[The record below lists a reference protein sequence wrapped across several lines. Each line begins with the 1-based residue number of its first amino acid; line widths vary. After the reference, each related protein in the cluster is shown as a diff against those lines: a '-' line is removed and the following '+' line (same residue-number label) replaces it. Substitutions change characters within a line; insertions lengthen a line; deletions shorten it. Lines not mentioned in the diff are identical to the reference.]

1 LLSANV
7 GHSGGSRA
15 ALAVAGGCRKREII
29 LRWGFGGF
37 YLAVCPLTID

>member
-1 LLSANV
+1 MKSV

-15 ALAVAGGCRKREII
+15 ALAVAGGCRIGK
-29 LRWGFGGF
+29 LFYDAVGGF